1 MDFYDVLERVLELLQ
16 RHKRV
21 TYRALQRQF
30 DLDAAYL
37 EDLKAEIIEARQL
50 AVDEGGRVLVWTGA
64 ADAPAASALPLP
76 PAVPQPAVPHDAPLH
91 DVAPP
96 ALDGAS
102 EAQRRQ
108 LTVLFCDLVD
118 STPLARQL
126 DPEDY
131 REVVRAYQTACAD
144 VIQRF
149 DGYIAQYLGDGLL
162 VYFGY
167 PQAHEDDA
175 QRAVWAGLEI
185 LDAIAPL
192 KAQLA
197 ADKGLRLAVRLGIHT
212 GLVVVGAMGT
222 RGRQESLAVG
232 DTPNITARLQGLAA
246 PDTVVISDAT
256 WRLVQG
262 YFACD
267 DLGSQPLKGVETP
280 VQVYRVLG
288 TSEAQS
294 RLDIV
299 SPRGLTPMV
308 GREAEVALLHE
319 RWAQARDGLGQVVV
333 LSGEAGIGKSRLVM
347 ALKEYVAGEPH
358 TRWECRCSP
367 YFQDSAL
374 YPLIDRSQ
382 RALQFGRDESPETK
396 LQKLEAALARYGLAQ
411 PETVALWAALL
422 SIPLADS
429 YPPLNL
435 TPQRQKQ
442 QTLEAIVALLLAL
455 AAEQPVLFIVED
467 VHWIDPSTLE
477 FLTLLIDQVPTARL
491 LTLLTCRPEFSAPWG
506 FRAHL
511 TPLTLTRLPRPQ
523 VAQMSVRVAGD
534 KALPP
539 EVVEQIVAKTDGVPL
554 FVEELTKTVLESGLL
569 REGEE
574 RYELTGPLPPLAIPA
589 TLHDSLMARLD
600 RLATVKDVAQ
610 LGATIGRT
618 FAYELLQVV
627 SPLDDRHVAAQSAA
641 AGGGGTGVPAGGA
654 AAGDLHVQA
663 CAHPGRGVS
672 VVAAEHPAAVSPAY
686 CAGVGRA
693 VSRDGRD
700 ATGTAGASLH
710 RSRPERAGGG
720 LLAAGGETRQ

>member
-1 MDFYDVLERVLELLQ
+1 M
-16 RHKRV
+16 
-21 TYRALQRQF
+21 
-30 DLDAAYL
+30 
-37 EDLKAEIIEARQL
+37 
-50 AVDEGGRVLVWTGA
+50 
-64 ADAPAASALPLP
+64 
-76 PAVPQPAVPHDAPLH
+76 
-91 DVAPP
+91 
-96 ALDGAS
+96 
-102 EAQRRQ
+102 
-108 LTVLFCDLVD
+108 
-118 STPLARQL
+118 
-126 DPEDY
+126 
-131 REVVRAYQTACAD
+131 
-144 VIQRF
+144 IQRF

-175 QRAVWAGLEI
+175 QRAVRAGLEI

-396 LQKLEAALARYGLAQ
+396 LQKLEVALARYGLAQ
-411 PETVALWAALL
+411 PDTVALWAALL

-455 AAEQPVLFIVED
+455 AAEQPVLFIIED

-574 RYELTGPLPPLAIPA
+574 RYELTGPLPSLAIPT

-627 SPLDDRHVAAQSAA
+627 SPLDDATLQHSLRQLVEAELVYQRGCRRRRPTRSSMRSSRTRRISRCCGAPGSSITSALRRCWPS
-641 AGGGGTGVPAGGA
+641 GFP
-654 AAGDLHVQA
+654 
-663 CAHPGRGVS
+663 R
-672 VVAAEHPAAVSPAY
+672 
-686 CAGVGRA
+686 
-693 VSRDGRD
+693 
-700 ATGTAGASLH
+700 
-710 RSRPERAGGG
+710 RSRRNRNCWRITTPKQGSGALAVVYWQRAGKRASERSAYVEAISHLRKG
-720 LLAAGGETRQ
+720 LAVLQMLPDTPARLQHELELQTTLGPALIATKGFGAPEVAQAYTRARELCQQMGETPDVFPVLRGLWVFHEARRSCRWRASWQNSCWSWPSASKTPCIL